1 MNIGSNGHLSQM
13 RDHNHLMRLCQ
24 IGENGGERHRRR
36 AADACIDLIE
46 KKRID
51 AVRLTER
58 HLDGEH
64 HTADLATRSDARK
77 RAGLHA
83 ASRAKHEFNLMRT
96 LFRPPLTRQLAHFAF
111 QGRAAHFKACHH
123 LRNSLGKA
131 RRHLSTSGIEHRRRF
146 GEFPFCCLKGLNRR
160 PLPLFRIID
169 EGNQLRRFLARG
181 DNVGEPR
188 AERAKEPLERRH
200 AFLGFLERFAV
211 ELDRIAIRQRLAGDV
226 LEHVA
231 RLAQRAR

>member
-13 RDHNHLMRLCQ
+13 RDHNHLMCLCQ

-77 RAGLHA
+77 RASLHA
-83 ASRAKHEFNLMRT
+83 TSGAKHEFNLMRT
-96 LFRPPLTRQLAHFAF
+96 LFRPLI
-111 QGRAAHFKACHH
+111 
-123 LRNSLGKA
+123 A
-131 RRHLSTSGIEHRRRF
+131 R
-146 GEFPFCCLKGLNRR
+146 
-160 PLPLFRIID
+160 
-169 EGNQLRRFLARG
+169 
-181 DNVGEPR
+181 
-188 AERAKEPLERRH
+188 
-200 AFLGFLERFAV
+200 
-211 ELDRIAIRQRLAGDV
+211 
-226 LEHVA
+226 
-231 RLAQRAR
+231 